1 MHINACSSIS
11 ASPPALII
19 GASVIAVIFIIAF
32 GIYRVCF
39 DHSNNVTLEF
49 PCLGGEEEREKMRK
63 RRKGEGRGW
72 CLDPGRLSQTSVAE
86 GPRGHCSRLLCCSAL
101 GDPGPVWIGPG
112 RGCVLNGSAPSSAR
126 SRLLGLFRTG
136 ALLSLGVPGPEELRS
151 HFPCLFHSY
160 SLPPSFLNF
169 SFFCLHSNP
178 CCLNDQLNR
187 FLLVTNH
194 GYI

>member
-63 RRKGEGRGW
+63 RERGRAGA
-72 CLDPGRLSQTSVAE
+72 D
-86 GPRGHCSRLLCCSAL
+86 
-101 GDPGPVWIGPG
+101 VWI
-112 RGCVLNGSAPSSAR
+112 LAD
-126 SRLLGLFRTG
+126 
-136 ALLSLGVPGPEELRS
+136 SLR
-151 HFPCLFHSY
+151 H
-160 SLPPSFLNF
+160 
-169 SFFCLHSNP
+169 
-178 CCLNDQLNR
+178 QLQ
-187 FLLVTNH
+187 
-194 GYI
+194 

>member
-11 ASPPALII
+11 ASSPALII

-72 CLDPGRLSQTSVAE
+72 CLDPGRLSQTSVAV
-86 GPRGHCSRLLCCSAL
+86 GPRGHCSRLLCCLAL

-112 RGCVLNGSAPSSAR
+112 RAACWMDLLSSAR
-126 SRLLGLFRTG
+126 SRLLGVFRTR
-136 ALLSLGVPGPEELRS
+136 ALLSLGVPGPEELWS
-151 HFPCLFHSY
+151 HFPCLFTLIP
-160 SLPPSFLNF
+160 SLRLSLISVP
-169 SFFCLHSNP
+169 
-178 CCLNDQLNR
+178 
-187 FLLVTNH
+187 
-194 GYI
+194 